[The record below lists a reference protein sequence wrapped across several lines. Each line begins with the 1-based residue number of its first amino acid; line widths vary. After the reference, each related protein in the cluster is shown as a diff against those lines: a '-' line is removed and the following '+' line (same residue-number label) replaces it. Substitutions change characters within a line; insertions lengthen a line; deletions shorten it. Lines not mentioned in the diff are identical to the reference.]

1 MANHPSDLDIAKA
14 ATLKPIQEIG
24 AKLGLSAQDLIPY
37 GHDKAKISREAVN
50 ALDGRTGGKLVLVTA
65 VNPTPAGEGK
75 TTTTIGLGDGLN
87 RIGQKALTCIREAS
101 LGPCFGVKGGAAG
114 GGHAQVVP
122 MEDMNLHF
130 TGDLHAVT
138 AAHNLLSAM
147 IDNHIHWGNALEI
160 DPRRVAWPRV
170 VDMNDRALR
179 RLTHSLGGPAN
190 GFPREDRFD
199 ITVASEVMAILCLAT
214 SLEDLAVRLGR
225 IVVGSRKD
233 GTLVTAQD
241 LKADGAMAV
250 LLRDALQPNLVQTLE
265 NNPVLVHG
273 GPFANIAHGCNS
285 LIATNTALKLA
296 DYVVTEAGFGADLGA
311 EKFLNIKCRTGSLHP
326 DGVVL
331 VATVRALKFQGGVA
345 RADLGAMD
353 VGAVERG
360 CANLGR
366 HIENIGKFGVPLLV
380 AINHF
385 AGDHPDETRAIQDFV
400 ETQGTEAV
408 VCTHW
413 ADGSAGTEAL
423 AERVVAMTSTAPSLY
438 APLYP
443 DAMPLTEKIE
453 TVAREIYRAGSVRF
467 AAPARKQIDA
477 FAQSGFGDLPVCLAK
492 TPYSFSA
499 DPAVRGAPEGFE
511 IMISDVRLSAG
522 AGFVVALTGDIMTMP
537 GLPRVPA
544 AETIG
549 LDQAGNITGLF

>member
-37 GHDKAKISREAVN
+37 GHDKAKISREAVY
-50 ALDGRTGGKLVLVTA
+50 ALDGRTEGKLVLVTA

-311 EKFLNIKCRTGSLHP
+311 EKFLNIKCRTGGLHP